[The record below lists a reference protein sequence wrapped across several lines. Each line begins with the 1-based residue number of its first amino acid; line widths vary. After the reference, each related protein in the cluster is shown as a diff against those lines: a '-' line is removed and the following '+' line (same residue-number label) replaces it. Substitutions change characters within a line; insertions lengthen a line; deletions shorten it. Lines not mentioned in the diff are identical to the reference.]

1 MVGLATLYAESLY
14 STKSLTSLSRSAHVS
29 TGGGGYGFIQDV
41 TVDKPQVTLGVGKTS
56 VIKATIDTGGQKI
69 RPHYDLRFES
79 DNSAIATVSR
89 SGKITAKKKG
99 TCTIYVYTQN
109 GLYTTVKVTVK

>member
-1 MVGLATLYAESLY
+1 MKKDGEKVYIAR
-14 STKSLTSLSRSAHVS
+14 SRSAHVS
-29 TGGGGYGFIQDV
+29 TGGGGYGFIHDV
-41 TVDKPQVTLGVGKTS
+41 TVDKPEVTLGVGKTS
-56 VIKATIDTGGQKI
+56 VIKATIDTAEEKI
-69 RPHYDLRFES
+69 RSHCDLRFES
-79 DNSAIATVSR
+79 SDSAVAKVSN